1 MKKIIINE
9 NAEKKIVELL
19 LNESMGYAN
28 KVKII
33 KNFLDANFFK
43 ADYDEFNS
51 EECKNLSSPLV
62 IPKNTKK
69 GASEKSFTL
78 EQLYYM
84 LQYKYQNIISN
95 KEERNKFIWNVI
107 NDWYYNKITN
117 NNNLSKY

>member
-9 NAEKKIVELL
+9 NAEKKIVGLL

-33 KNFLDANFFK
+33 KSFLDANFFK

-62 IPKNTKK
+62 IPKNTKN
-69 GASEKSFTL
+69 GASEKITNVKTNVKNKL
-78 EQLYYM
+78 EER
-84 LQYKYQNIISN
+84 KNK
-95 KEERNKFIWNVI
+95 KEEDKAK
-107 NDWYYNKITN
+107 NDTEVENFTE
-117 NNNLSKY
+117 